1 MRRFDED
8 MNMFRYIIGSKEITQ
23 DSVVYNISVEFG
35 EGNIIS
41 YSAMP
46 GIEVTY
52 NDFEI
57 YKPLSESFNLSI
69 DSLEINYCLEG
80 YLESEFANKKIV
92 YMGDGDISIFGYKTG
107 VVLADFTT
115 KHYKGVTV
123 MVYIDEASKS
133 IGDMLGVSDAEIKS
147 FIMASFNGDTCIVNH
162 ASQSLEHIF
171 KEFFVL
177 PEKFKNYF
185 LRIKVV
191 ELLLYILGNSDYK
204 TSNKKYF
211 PRTFVDKI
219 KDARRIILSDIDS
232 HITIKELSHRVGIN
246 STDLQKG
253 FKAIYQCPIYAYLKS
268 YRMKKAKELLMREEL
283 TIAHIANLVGYTNN
297 SKFSK
302 AFREEFGLSPSKY
315 RISSR

>member
-8 MNMFRYIIGSKEITQ
+8 MNMFRYIIGSKEITG

-57 YKPLSESFNLSI
+57 YKPLSESFNLSV

-80 YLESEFANKKIV
+80 YLESEFANRKIV

-123 MVYIDEASKS
+123 MVYIDKASKS

-268 YRMKKAKELLMREEL
+268 YRMKKAKELLMKEEL

-302 AFREEFGLSPSKY
+302 AFKEEFGLSPSKY